1 MKLIRNWTDFTR
13 QLDDFVNHGTEIH
26 SKERE
31 VLTEQDFLQSKND
44 IEELIKNCR
53 NFLKESFEEDKF
65 QLAES
70 FYYAGRNSYQIPGQ
84 KKDWRQLNKELFA
97 GLLERVNTLK
107 YFKRILSVS
116 DAIIKP
122 EIVALTNRNNYTTE
136 QTLELILQKLYDL
149 YDTNY
154 HSIPMILEGNGIK
167 LERHYEDRELGKIL
181 EDNGYVKLTHTRE
194 TLAQLTLSGKMYIEE
209 KRKTYKESYEDLDKS
224 QDDMNER
231 VDEILEK
238 LKKLGYGQEIIFDEI
253 QELKELYGKL
263 NKKNWGQVV
272 KGKLVDLALA
282 KLVENDTISYIYEK
296 LTNHTLRLP

>member
-1 MKLIRNWTDFTR
+1 MKLIRTWTDFTT
-13 QLDDFVNHGTEIH
+13 QLEDFVNQGTEIH

-31 VLTEQDFLQSKND
+31 VLTEQDFLQKNNE
-44 IEELIKNCR
+44 IEEWTKRCTD
-53 NFLKESFEEDKF
+53 FLKESFEEDKSQF
-65 QLAES
+65 AES
-70 FYYAGRNSYQIPGQ
+70 FYYAGRNSYQMPGQ

-97 GLLERVNTLK
+97 GHLERVNALK
-107 YFKRILSVS
+107 YFKRILSIS
-116 DAIIKP
+116 DSIIKP
-122 EIVALTNRNNYTTE
+122 DIAGLTDRSNYTTE

-149 YDTNY
+149 YDTSF

-167 LERHYEDRELGKIL
+167 LGRHYEDRELGKIL